1 MSVVSSAFRARSGM
15 GLEES
20 AISLS
25 LMGCRIQPKARLQSL
40 RSGTQSDP
48 TISSITTAIMMTTSN
63 SPAKGSGCPIITS
76 VIYCT
81 PGYFRAVPHA
91 NRTFSTANSPI
102 PCATSSA
109 DEPRVSGPWLPWRGR
124 SRRMLGGETD
134 GVSRVRADRERSRF
148 HQLPC
153 LLMCP
158 SRRRSPLD
166 SSDGTSPT

>member
-1 MSVVSSAFRARSGM
+1 M

-76 VIYCT
+76 VIYT
-81 PGYFRAVPHA
+81 ARLAISGLSRMRTELFQLLIVPSLAPHPVQTNREFPGHGY
-91 NRTFSTANSPI
+91 
-102 PCATSSA
+102 
-109 DEPRVSGPWLPWRGR
+109 
-124 SRRMLGGETD
+124 LGE
-134 GVSRVRADRERSRF
+134 VVLVA
-148 HQLPC
+148 C
-153 LLMCP
+153 
-158 SRRRSPLD
+158 
-166 SSDGTSPT
+166 